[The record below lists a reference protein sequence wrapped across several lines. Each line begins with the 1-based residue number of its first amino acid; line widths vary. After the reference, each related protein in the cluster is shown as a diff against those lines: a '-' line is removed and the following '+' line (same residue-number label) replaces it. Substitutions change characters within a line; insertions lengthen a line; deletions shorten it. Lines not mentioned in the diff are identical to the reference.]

1 MTLVGPALAEGEM
14 APDFTAVARDLSSA
28 RLQDFVGKVLVV
40 LSVPSLDT
48 AVCDQETRRFNEE
61 AARLGGRVG
70 VITISMDLPFAQS
83 RWCGA
88 AGVDQVTLLS
98 DYKDREFGVKYGVYI
113 KELGLLSRAVFVIDP
128 GGTLRYVEYVPEVG
142 QHPNYDKALA
152 AVQALL

>member
-1 MTLVGPALAEGEM
+1 M
-14 APDFTAVARDLSSA
+14 APNFTVVARDLSSA

>member
-1 MTLVGPALAEGEM
+1 MTLVGPALAEGET
-14 APDFTAVARDLSSA
+14 APNFTAVARDLSSA
-28 RLQDFVGKVLVV
+28 GLQDFVGKVLVV

-61 AARLGGRVG
+61 AARLGSRVG
-70 VITISMDLPFAQS
+70 VIAISMDLPFAQS

-88 AGVDQVTLLS
+88 AEVDQVTLLS
-98 DYKDREFGVKYGVYI
+98 DYRDREFGVKYGVYI